1 MEARKKWALPLGL
14 AGVVLLIL
22 WGALGVGTASKLF
35 PEKPKALPSVTAPA
49 GDSSFSALSQEESR
63 RVYDASSY
71 VRGKPL
77 ADPFHM
83 EAMTEKEMPVETA
96 GVSLPAVA
104 PRKVNSSA
112 GTAKENRPYASDVPR
127 LMGVMSFGSE
137 KRAVIEVHGVTY
149 TVKEGEQAGLWNVSS
164 IQGKTVTLASAS
176 GVLTISTR

>member
-1 MEARKKWALPLGL
+1 MEGRKKWALPLGL
-14 AGVVLLIL
+14 ASVVLLIL

-35 PEKPKALPSVTAPA
+35 PEKPKAMPSVTASEGA
-49 GDSSFSALSQEESR
+49 SSSSALPQEESR

-77 ADPFHM
+77 ADPFHI
-83 EAMTEKEMPVETA
+83 EAMTEKAIPVETA
-96 GVSLPAVA
+96 GASLPAVA
-104 PRKVNSSA
+104 PRMTHSSA

-164 IQGKTVTLASAS
+164 IQGKTVILASAS

>member
-1 MEARKKWALPLGL
+1 MEGRKKWALPLGL
-14 AGVVLLIL
+14 ALVVLLIL

-35 PEKPKALPSVTAPA
+35 PEKPKAMPSATASEGA
-49 GDSSFSALSQEESR
+49 SSFSALSQEESR

-83 EAMTEKEMPVETA
+83 KAMTEKEMPVETA
-96 GVSLPAVA
+96 GGSLPSSA
-104 PRKVNSSA
+104 PRTANSSA
-112 GTAKENRPYASDVPR
+112 GAAKEKRSYASDVPR

-149 TVKEGEQAGLWNVSS
+149 TVKEGEQAGLWDVSS